1 MTKERMRKMKREI
14 TSFVS
19 RLRRDEGGAVFVLV
33 AMGIVAFLGLGALAI
48 DVSRIVYAQ
57 RTLQATTDLAAQA
70 GATEIFNGSGVSA
83 TTTATS
89 YSAKS
94 GAYNFQNGLNVTSVT
109 ATLEALNGSSPG
121 ACPATTTPNPNF
133 PYCAATGPNAGS
145 NAVLVTQTAKVSLTL
160 GEILKI
166 GSVTLTA
173 KSLAL
178 GKGSSLPPLNIMLII
193 DNTSSMSTT
202 QEAGATCG
210 GIANPTKIECALA
223 GAQTLL
229 SELWP
234 NQDQVGLMVFPGV
247 DPTAS
252 DTTNGVASAAN
263 DSVCSSSVKST
274 CAATCNPSTGK
285 CTCGG
290 FGGGADILLVPYN
303 ASPQYQLVTPT
314 NSGGGSSNS
323 FCGVSQGSCG
333 TSTGMSLSSPIV
345 SATCQPGSTIGSTV
359 CGTGSSGCAGE
370 QAPGGEGTY
379 FADAI
384 NQAQATLV
392 ATNQTGVCANLTCQN
407 VIILLSD
414 GGAGN
419 AGDSEG
425 GNVVTSVQSLAGI
438 TTLTFASVPSYVVA
452 GSTVADN
459 TTANA
464 SAIPPTTT
472 VVSATETTV
481 TLSAPVTDLG
491 NPVATAATATTLT
504 FAALPAGLRVG
515 ASVADSTTTTAIPAG
530 TTVKTITG
538 KTVTLSKTITAKVN
552 DVVAFGFVGQGDNI
566 AFSSNNQCNAA
577 ITAAHNAAK
586 AGTWVYAIAYG
597 SGLGDSQADTVA
609 NTSDYSSCS
618 DTESP
623 PVNSCYTMSQIAS
636 SPDVIP
642 DPSKFYSDPMVAN
655 PTSTKNCISPANPTV
670 TSVPAIFANIGYSFQ
685 HTSLLVCG
693 TAQAGGSC

>member
-1 MTKERMRKMKREI
+1 MRKMKREI
-14 TSFVS
+14 TSFVG
-19 RLRRDEGGAVFVLV
+19 RLRRDEGGAVFILV
-33 AMGIVAFLGLGALAI
+33 AIGMVAFLGLGALAI

-94 GAYNFQNGLNVTSVT
+94 GSYNFQKGLNVTSAT
-109 ATLEALNGSSPG
+109 ATLEALNGNPAGGCPSSV
-121 ACPATTTPNPNF
+121 TPNPNF

-160 GEILKI
+160 GEIFKI

-178 GKGSSLPPLNIMLII
+178 GKGSAMPPLNIMLII
-193 DNTSSMSTT
+193 DNTGSMTSM
-202 QEAGATCG
+202 EPGATCG
-210 GIANPTKIECALA
+210 TISNPTKIECALA

-247 DPTAS
+247 DPTAA
-252 DTTNGVASAAN
+252 DTANGLSSVAN
-263 DSVCSSSVKST
+263 DGTCSSSVKSP
-274 CAATCNPSTGK
+274 CIATCNSSTGK
-285 CTCGG
+285 CSCSNGSPS
-290 FGGGADILLVPYN
+290 DILIVPYN

-333 TSTGMSLSSPIV
+333 TSTAMSLASPIV
-345 SATCQPGSTIGSTV
+345 SATCQPGITTGQTA

-370 QAPGGEGTY
+370 QVAGGQGTY

-392 ATNQTGVCANLTCQN
+392 ATNQTGICANLTCQN

-425 GNVVTSVQSLAGI
+425 GNAVTSVQSLAGI

-459 TTANA
+459 TTANKL
-464 SAIPPTTT
+464 AIPANTT

-481 TLSAPVTDLG
+481 TLSGPVTDLG
-491 NPVATAATATTLT
+491 NPVATGATTTTLT
-504 FAALPAGLRVG
+504 FASLPTGLAAG

-530 TTVKTITG
+530 TTVKSISG
-538 KTVTLSKTITAKVN
+538 KTVTLSNTITAKVN
-552 DVVAFGFVGQGDNI
+552 DVIAFGFVGQGDNI

-586 AGTWVYAIAYG
+586 AGTWVYAVAYG
-597 SGLGDSQADTVA
+597 SGLGDAQADTVA
-609 NTSDYSSCS
+609 NTSDFSSCS

-623 PVNSCYTMSQIAS
+623 KVNSCYTMYQIAS
-636 SPDVIP
+636 SPDVIN

-670 TSVPAIFANIGYSFQ
+670 TSVPAIFADIGYSFQ
-685 HTSLLVCG
+685 HTSMLVCG
-693 TAQAGGSC
+693 TAQAGGAC